1 MANHAVAK
9 KQNTSSA
16 DVLID
21 ALTAIGDGASGMH
34 LAEGMGASAL
44 DGSLVSLNSCPR
56 VYAQFVTGGIVLD
69 ASTIKCTVREDGDA
83 CAWLVVTLDAQN
95 LRMPAAF
102 SVDSPLC
109 MRVRVVNGSGN
120 ELLDVVSE
128 MNHEYGA
135 VCLRK
140 GDSLS
145 MSLRVNLYCF

>member
-1 MANHAVAK
+1 MAHHAVAK

-16 DVLID
+16 DVLMD

-83 CAWLVVTLDAQN
+83 CAWLVTLDAQD
-95 LRMPAAF
+95 LRIPAAF

-109 MRVRVVNGSGN
+109 MRVRMVDGSGN
-120 ELLDVVSE
+120 ALLDVVSE
-128 MNHEYGA
+128 MSNEYGA
-135 VCLRK
+135 LCLRK

-145 MSLRVNLYCF
+145 MSVRVNLG